1 MGYALRNCPVG
12 NFRVEASLQWRIG
25 GLKIL
30 NMQTILKG
38 KTKEVVIDTSGP
50 VIIIGE
56 SINPTRRKKLVSTLQ
71 GNDFSFVLE
80 LAASQ
85 INSGADVLDVNV
97 GFPGVEDEKLLPAT
111 VKVLQDNFDVP
122 LCLDSPNPK
131 AIEAALKVAAGK
143 CLINSVNGE
152 EKSLKTLLPVAREYG
167 AAIIGL
173 CMDDDGI
180 THDPEKRLSIAG
192 KIIERAVSMGI
203 KEEDVVIDPL
213 AMAVSA
219 DPNACLVTLETIRL
233 IHQKLGHNITQGAS
247 NISFGLP
254 DRESLN
260 AAYMALSIYNGLTC
274 PIANP
279 EKITAAVRAA
289 DLVMGRDDFA
299 VRFVEYFQ
307 SRNPQ

>member
-1 MGYALRNCPVG
+1 M
-12 NFRVEASLQWRIG
+12 E
-25 GLKIL
+25 
-30 NMQTILKG
+30 TILKG
-38 KTKEVVIDTSGP
+38 RAAEVIISTEGP
-50 VIIIGE
+50 VVIIGE

-71 GNDFSFVLE
+71 ENNFEYVIE
-80 LAASQ
+80 LAESQ
-85 INSGADVLDVNV
+85 IKAGADVLDVNV
-97 GFPGVEDEKLLPAT
+97 GFPGVDDVRLLPET
-111 VKVLQDNFDVP
+111 VRVLQDKFNVP

-152 EKSLKTLLPVAREYG
+152 ETALQTLLPVAKEYG

-173 CMDDDGI
+173 CMDEEGI
-180 THDPEKRLSIAG
+180 THEPEKRLAVAE
-192 KIIERAVSMGI
+192 KIIDRAVKTGI
-203 KEEDVVIDPL
+203 KAEDVVIDPL

-219 DPNACLVTLETIRL
+219 DQKACLVTLDTIRL
-233 IHQKLGHNITQGAS
+233 VHQRLGHNITQGAS

-260 AAYMALSIYNGLTC
+260 SAYMAISIYNGLTC

-279 EKITAAVRAA
+279 EKITGMVRAA
-289 DLVMGRDDFA
+289 DLVLGRDDFA

-307 SRNPQ
+307 SRQHKAGMI

>member
-1 MGYALRNCPVG
+1 
-12 NFRVEASLQWRIG
+12 
-25 GLKIL
+25 
-30 NMQTILKG
+30 MQTILKG
-38 KTKEVVIDTSGP
+38 KTKEVLIDTSGP
-50 VIIIGE
+50 VVIIGE

-71 GNDFSFVLE
+71 ENNFELVIE

-85 INSGADVLDVNV
+85 IKAGADVLDVNV
-97 GFPGVEDEKLLPAT
+97 GFPGVDDVKLLPET
-111 VKVLQDNFDVP
+111 VKVLQDHFDIP
-122 LCLDSPNPK
+122 LCLDSPNPL
-131 AIEAALKVAAGK
+131 AIEAALKVSAGK

-152 EKSLKTLLPVAREYG
+152 EKSLSALLPVAKEYG

-180 THDPEKRLSIAG
+180 THDPQKRLAIAG
-192 KIIERAVSMGI
+192 KIIERAVRAGI

-233 IHQKLGHNITQGAS
+233 VHQKLGHNITQGAS

-260 AAYMALSIYNGLTC
+260 AAFMALAVYNGLTC

-289 DLVMGRDDFA
+289 DLVLGRDDFA

-307 SRNPQ
+307 SRQQ